1 VGTAARLTR
10 RSARARLPREVW
22 VLVAANLAIA
32 LGYALV
38 APALPTFARGFDV
51 SVTAASVVV
60 SAFAVARLVFAPVS
74 GRLVT
79 VLGEQR
85 VYLAGLAIVAVT
97 TGMCAFATAYWQ
109 LVTLRTLSGIGSTMF
124 TVSAIGLMIRLTPAP
139 LRGRASGLWGTS
151 FLLGNVL
158 GPLIGGGL
166 ITISLRAPF
175 VVYAAS
181 LLVAM
186 AIVWLFLRH
195 STLAAADAEDDVP
208 VASLR
213 ETLRHRTYVAAL
225 ISSFA
230 NGWTAFGVRMA
241 LTPLFI
247 TEVLHREDAFA
258 GTAFAV
264 FGAGNVVML
273 LLSGKLSDSLGRKP
287 VVLAGLVL
295 AGFGTIWVGFTSSV
309 PAFLIATGRRGRH
322 HRQRH
327 PRRPG
332 PRRVPDDPRRRCRA
346 RPVRR
351 RPTRRPAVIRLRVR
365 RDRRA
370 LRPRRPALAHSE
382 GNSASPS
389 MTDSVKLQPKYL
401 RQGVRVRLD
410 GCSPLTAKRVT
421 VQSIDHEPTRAS

>member
-1 VGTAARLTR
+1 MSTATGLTL
-10 RSARARLPREVW
+10 SSSTRARLPREVW
-22 VLVAANLAIA
+22 ILVAANLAIA

-60 SAFAVARLVFAPVS
+60 SAFAVARLLFAPMS

-79 VLGEQR
+79 LLGEQR
-85 VYLAGLAIVAVT
+85 VYLAGLAIVAIT
-97 TGMCAFATAYWQ
+97 TGMCALATAYWQ

-166 ITISLRAPF
+166 IAISLRAPF

-195 STLAAADAEDDVP
+195 STLAATDGEDDVP

-213 ETLRHRTYVAAL
+213 ETLRHRTYVASL

-287 VVLAGLVL
+287 IVLFGLVL

-309 PAFLIATGRRGRH
+309 PAFLLATVIAAFGTGLLAPPQQAAVADIIGSDTRGG
-322 HRQRH
+322 QVLAVFQMTLDVGAVL
-327 PRRPG
+327 G
-332 PRRVPDDPRRRCRA
+332 PFVAGLLADQLSFGYAFGVTGALYLLAVLPWLAARETLPRRR
-346 RPVRR
+346 
-351 RPTRRPAVIRLRVR
+351 
-365 RDRRA
+365 
-370 LRPRRPALAHSE
+370 
-382 GNSASPS
+382 
-389 MTDSVKLQPKYL
+389 
-401 RQGVRVRLD
+401 
-410 GCSPLTAKRVT
+410 
-421 VQSIDHEPTRAS
+421 